1 VSVRVATYNIRFGGT
16 GRKASIAGVLAR
28 VRPDI
33 VIFQEATEPAIVA
46 WIGREIGLEHVVAM
60 AGRSVAAISREPFD
74 AQWHELGV
82 GRAALELT
90 LGDHRARLFGIHLS
104 AGLSQRGER
113 RRLAETARLLT
124 RIAQAGS
131 PERTI
136 IVGDFNAIAP
146 GDGPTLRR
154 LPMWIRI
161 LLRFD
166 GGIRTEVMTTI
177 AAAGFS
183 DGYRLSHPNEPG
195 FTMPAAEP
203 SVRLDY
209 VMLGAAIRPHLVS
222 CEQQAKGPDSAL
234 ASDHLALVAE
244 FDL

>member
-1 VSVRVATYNIRFGGT
+1 VTLRIASYNVRFGGT
-16 GRKASIAGVLAR
+16 GRKASIAEVLAS

-33 VIFQEATEPAIVA
+33 VLLQEATEPSTVA
-46 WIGREIGLEHVVAM
+46 WIGRQIGLEHVVAIP
-60 AGRSVAAISREPFD
+60 GRSVAALSREPLE
-74 AQWHELGV
+74 ARWLELGI

-90 LGDHRARLFGIHLS
+90 LDGQPARVVGIHLS

-113 RRLAETARLLT
+113 RRRIEVDRLLEQIQET
-124 RIAQAGS
+124 GG
-131 PERTI
+131 PDRTM
-136 IVGDFNAIAP
+136 IVGDFNAISP
-146 GDGPTLRR
+146 GDGPLMHL
-154 LPMWIRI
+154 LPVWIRI

-166 GGIRTEVMTTI
+166 GGIRTEVMATI

-183 DGYRLSHPNEPG
+183 DAFRLGHPDEPG
-195 FTMPAAEP
+195 FTMPAVEP

-209 VMLGAAIRPHLVS
+209 FMLGAAIRPRLIS
-222 CEQQAKGPDSAL
+222 CEQQSKGAQSAL